1 MGSSILLQKLE
12 NEYNVDID
20 SLIGDI
26 KRYLPKFHEQKFR
39 KAFLFAAAAHEGQ
52 LRKSGHPYII
62 HPFET
67 VKILKSLHVD
77 EDTLIAAL
85 LHDVPEDTEKTIE
98 DVESKFGKKIAF
110 LVQGITKLSK
120 VHYKHDMQKRQVE
133 SLKKLFI
140 HTAKDPRII
149 IIKLADRLHNMR
161 TLESI
166 NKPEKISRIARE
178 TLEIFVP
185 IANLLGIE
193 ELKAELEDLCFKYLH
208 PEDYELLSERMKSGR
223 YKNDKILNETIK
235 TLDKELTSHGI
246 NYSVYGRMKNLY
258 HIYKRIAGEMSRLQE
273 YDNMIALRIIV
284 GSKEECYQALGIVH
298 TLFKP
303 KPGKFRDYI
312 SLPKKNGYQSLH
324 TTVFGL
330 EGVTSEIQIRTNQMH
345 LEAEYGIA
353 AQYFEKAVKAPHLE
367 EDVRANWAAKIMQMQ
382 KVEQNQDMQT
392 DFLENLK
399 DDILHDRIFVFTP
412 KGESI
417 DLPKDAT
424 CIDFAYE
431 IHTEVG
437 HRAIKAEVNGQIVP
451 VTTKLKNNDT
461 VNIVT
466 SDIAKGPSR
475 SWLAFVKTNS
485 AKNKILEYFK
495 KVSKEE
501 KLNTGMQMLQKELDW
516 AGLGMIQDISHK
528 KIRTY
533 CQNRKDCKSINDLLL
548 KIGEGSLSPLDF
560 INELYPQKDV
570 PKSRVLRLA
579 EKKIF
584 HSNRKDYT
592 LVTLKIVS
600 RDAIGQLKK
609 ILYEL
614 AEQKLNAL
622 STRAYISFW
631 TGDFI
636 CRTTICVKNYS
647 QISQICEAM
656 EHIDGVKSVSR
667 QFLRRKFYFTLGI
680 ALTFIIWAAHP
691 YILHFITAD
700 LAPEINPILANF
712 MLYTGIFM
720 LFMMVFLL
728 KRLTQRSFPELRETS
743 VFWAMTFLL
752 STFAIITLFA
762 EIYFFEL
769 SFNWVFVLGLI
780 LLILAYLTSEYLN
793 YKERT

>member
-1 MGSSILLQKLE
+1 MGNSILLQKLE
-12 NEYNVDID
+12 NEYNVDIE
-20 SLIGDI
+20 SLIGEI
-26 KRYLPKFHEQKFR
+26 KRYLPIFHEQKFR
-39 KAFLFAAAAHEGQ
+39 KALLFAARAHEGQ

-98 DVESKFGKKIAF
+98 DVEAKFGKKIAF

-120 VHYKHDMQKRQVE
+120 VHYKHDMQTRQVE

-161 TLESI
+161 TLNSI
-166 NKPEKISRIARE
+166 SKPEKKSRIAKE

-193 ELKAELEDLCFKYLH
+193 ELKAELEDLCFKYLY
-208 PEDYELLSERMKSGR
+208 PEDYELLSERIKASR
-223 YKNDKILNETIK
+223 YKNEKILDRTIK
-235 TLDKELTSHGI
+235 TLNKELTSHLI

-258 HIYKRIAGEMSRLQE
+258 HIYKRTEGEMNSFQE

-284 GSKEECYQALGIVH
+284 GSKEECYQTLGIVH
-298 TLFKP
+298 TFFKP

-330 EGVTSEIQIRTNQMH
+330 EGVTSEIQIRTHQMH
-345 LEAEYGIA
+345 LEAKYGIA
-353 AQYFEKAVKAPHLE
+353 AQYFEKAQKTPHLE
-367 EDVRANWAAKIMQMQ
+367 EDVRANWAAKILQTQ
-382 KVEQNQDMQT
+382 KVEQQQGMETN
-392 DFLENLK
+392 FLENLK

-437 HRAIKAEVNGQIVP
+437 HRAIKAEVNNQIVP
-451 VTTKLKNNDT
+451 VTTKLKDNDT

-475 SWLAFVKTNS
+475 SWLAFVKTHS
-485 AKNKILEYFK
+485 ARNKILEYFK
-495 KVSKEE
+495 KVSKE
-501 KLNTGMQMLQKELDW
+501 KNLNTGRRLLQKELDW
-516 AGLGMIQDISHK
+516 AGLGMVQDISQK
-528 KIRTY
+528 KIRAY
-533 CQNRKDCKSINDLLL
+533 CHNKKDCKSINDLLL
-548 KIGEGSLSPLDF
+548 KIGEGSVSPLNF
-560 INELYPQKDV
+560 INELYPQRDV
-570 PKSRVLRLA
+570 PKSRALRFL
-579 EKKIF
+579 KRKLF
-584 HSNRKDYT
+584 NSDRKDYT

-600 RDAIGQLKK
+600 RDAVGQLKK

-622 STRAYISFW
+622 STRAYISSW

-636 CRTTICVKNYS
+636 CKTTICVENYS
-647 QISQICEAM
+647 RISQICEAM
-656 EHIDGVKSVSR
+656 EHIDGVKRVSR
-667 QFLRRKFYFTLGI
+667 QFLKKKLYFILGI

-691 YILHFITAD
+691 YILHFITTD
-700 LAPEINPILANF
+700 LAPEINPILAGF
-712 MLYTGIFM
+712 ILYSGIFM

-769 SFNWVFVLGLI
+769 SFNWVLILGLI
-780 LLILAYLTSEYLN
+780 LLILAYLTSEYLD
-793 YKERT
+793 YKKRT

>member
-1 MGSSILLQKLE
+1 MLLQKLE
-12 NEYNVDID
+12 NEYNVDIN
-20 SLIGDI
+20 SLIGEI
-26 KRYLPKFHEQKFR
+26 KRYLPKFHEHKFR
-39 KAFLFAAAAHEGQ
+39 KAFLYAAAAHEGQ

-98 DVESKFGKKIAF
+98 DVEAKFGKKIGF

-161 TLESI
+161 TLDSI
-166 NKPEKISRIARE
+166 SKPEKISRIARE

-193 ELKAELEDLCFKYLH
+193 ELKAELEDLCFKFLY
-208 PEDYELLSERMKSGR
+208 PEDYELLSERMKSSR
-223 YKNDKILNETIK
+223 YKNEKILEKTIN
-235 TLDKELTSHGI
+235 TLDRELAKHTI
-246 NYSVYGRMKNLY
+246 NCSVYGRMKNLY

-284 GSKEECYQALGIVH
+284 GSKEECYQTLGIVH

-353 AQYFEKAVKAPHLE
+353 AQYFEKTQKIPHLE
-367 EDVRANWAAKIMQMQ
+367 EDVRAHWAAKILQMQ
-382 KVEQNQDMQT
+382 KVEQQQNNEGN
-392 DFLENLK
+392 FLENLK

-501 KLNTGMQMLQKELDW
+501 KLNTGRQLLQKELDW

-528 KIRTY
+528 KLRAY
-533 CQNRKDCKSINDLLL
+533 CTNKKDCKSIDDLLL

-570 PKSRVLRLA
+570 PKSRFLKFI
-579 EKKIF
+579 EKRFF

-636 CRTTICVKNYS
+636 CKTTICVENYS

-656 EHIDGVKSVSR
+656 DHIDGVKRVTR
-667 QFLRRKFYFTLGI
+667 QFFKRKLYFSLGI
-680 ALTFIIWAAHP
+680 ASTFVIWATHP
-691 YILHFITAD
+691 YILHFITTD
-700 LAPEINPILANF
+700 LAPDINPILANI

-743 VFWAMTFLL
+743 VFWAMTFML

-769 SFNWVFVLGLI
+769 SFNWVLVLGLI

-793 YKERT
+793 YKERA